1 VDRIAFCGQT
11 SVNYMIL
18 PMKKDDGTIGITH
31 KTLVSWDDYQKAVGK
46 IIAVENDGRMRVIVK
61 IV

>member
-1 VDRIAFCGQT
+1 
-11 SVNYMIL
+11 MIL